1 MKWHKRVQEA
11 ERIGADSWE
20 LQNFA
25 QLPYEASD
33 QEQIE
38 ALKRDQQWQ
47 RRKCDE
53 TIAQIDALIREI
65 QASIAFDTLPDDYE
79 TGDFD

>member
-33 QEQIE
+33 KEQIE

-65 QASIAFDTLPDDYE
+65 QASIAFDTFPDDYE